1 MSSAIASLRL
11 VLPAEGVAAL
21 FGHPLLRAAARA
33 GAGRAAP
40 SAKSARAGGAG
51 PPALGLAQPV
61 ALVDTAHF
69 DLAAQGWLCLGLGQ
83 KRGDAVELLPL
94 TPGLAGAPEE
104 GGAAAA
110 VPEPASLPS
119 LLLRRRGEMQERRLG
134 FRLGRLP
141 ATLCLRLY
149 RLEESARHTKTR
161 PAGFAEFWLESEAPA
176 GHFRAE
182 AAAFLLKLC
191 RDIPLAFTGA
201 PPLVAF
207 ATRSGLVSP
216 RPCRAFEFR
225 QLLEEGPSAL
235 RLFQSALAHCLA
247 QLDANLQPVLA
258 DRDLEGV
265 HQLRVALR
273 RLRSVFDIFGPLLD
287 PAVAE
292 PLVEEIRWLNGLLG
306 RKRDIDVFR
315 HETLAPLE
323 KAMLDH
329 AALQHLD
336 IVMRERG
343 AAAQQALAR
352 ALGTPRFAQLRL
364 RLAWLAEAPA
374 KILLEGL
381 EQEAR
386 SRAEGPAAEFAAR
399 VLKKRRR
406 KLRELGERS
415 ATLEIEELHRL
426 RIRAKKLRY
435 AIEFFRPLHGRR
447 ATKMMALAVARLQD
461 CLGALNDAA
470 VGTQLIGGLIGAPE
484 EDTAAAAIT
493 GWFAGREQA
502 QLAQLG
508 QAWAAFEEV
517 KPFWKKRGAEA

>member
-1 MSSAIASLRL
+1 
-11 VLPAEGVAAL
+11 
-21 FGHPLLRAAARA
+21 LLRAAQVKTAQAKSRLARST
-33 GAGRAAP
+33 G
-40 SAKSARAGGAG
+40 AKSAKALAPRI
-51 PPALGLAQPV
+51 PALGPAQPV
-61 ALVDTAHF
+61 ALVDTAQL
-69 DLAAQGWLCLGLGQ
+69 DLAQQGWLCLGLGQ

-94 TPGLAGAPEE
+94 SPGLAAPDESA
-104 GGAAAA
+104 GIAALPDMAA
-110 VPEPASLPS
+110 LPS
-119 LLLRRRGEMQERRLG
+119 LLLRRRGELREGRMA
-134 FRLGRLP
+134 FRLGRTP
-141 ATLCLRLY
+141 ALLCLRLY
-149 RLEESARHTKTR
+149 RLEETSRRAKVL
-161 PAGFAEFWLESEAPA
+161 PIGFAELWLESDAPGEDFSA
-176 GHFRAE
+176 D

-207 ATRSGLVSP
+207 AARSGLVQPKP
-216 RPCRAFEFR
+216 RRAMEFR

-235 RLFQSALAHCLA
+235 RLFQSVLAHCLA
-247 QLDANLQPVLA
+247 QVDANLQPVLA

-273 RLRSVFDIFGPLLD
+273 RLRSAFDIFRSLID
-287 PAVAE
+287 PAIAD
-292 PLVEEIRWLNGLLG
+292 PLIEEIRWLNGLLG

-343 AAAQQALAR
+343 AAAQQVLAR
-352 ALGTPRFAQLRL
+352 ALGTPRFAQVRL

-374 KILLEGL
+374 KILQEGL
-381 EQEAR
+381 DEESR
-386 SRAEGPAAEFAAR
+386 SRAEAPAAEFAAR

-406 KLRELGERS
+406 KLRELGDRS
-415 ATLEIEELHRL
+415 AELETEELHRL

-435 AIEFFRPLHGRR
+435 AIEFFRPLYGRR
-447 ATKMMALAVARLQD
+447 RTKMMAMAVARLQD

-470 VGTQLIGGLIGAPE
+470 VGARLIGGLIGAPE

-508 QAWAAFEEV
+508 QAWSAYEDV
-517 KPFWKKRGAEA
+517 KPFWKKRGEP